1 MCTQTTLRNNRD
13 CLVGEFGH
21 VAAAAAR
28 FARSSHTDEGGGSD
42 RGDRGR
48 DARNDSSSGSE
59 TTERGRRKVTT
70 AENEDDT
77 AQRRRKRGEKKSSRN
92 TTGGEISLSPG
103 FYFAIFFF
111 RKFLRALAS
120 SLFREHCV
128 VCAACTRTLRFSHAA
143 AAPTLLP
150 DNGRTDGRTP
160 GRSAEFPI
168 FLLVTIRVC
177 VCICR
182 CNTRFSAFQFCRFLC
197 TPKMSIK
204 PHNS

>member
-1 MCTQTTLRNNRD
+1 MGTQTTLRNNRV

-48 DARNDSSSGSE
+48 DARNDSSSGGE
-59 TTERGRRKVTT
+59 RTERGRRKVTT

-111 RKFLRALAS
+111 PEISPRARIVFISRALCGVRRVHAY
-120 SLFREHCV
+120 
-128 VCAACTRTLRFSHAA
+128 AAFLPRRRGSHAPA
-143 AAPTLLP
+143 
-150 DNGRTDGRTP
+150 GQRTDGRTV
-160 GRSAEFPI
+160 GRPADLPSFQFFFSSPY
-168 FLLVTIRVC
+168 VC
-177 VCICR
+177 VCVYAGATRAFPRFDFVGFYAHQRCR
-182 CNTRFSAFQFCRFLC
+182 
-197 TPKMSIK
+197 
-204 PHNS
+204 